1 DGSVFEKLRT
11 AIKNFPSIQLHSAIP
26 ISKDAY
32 STVLTVSQQNF
43 RDGLHLS
50 LDQANLYEK
59 ETRNQ
64 ADNLMSHK
72 LIAQI
77 LIASNFKDFFC
88 CKKDFESLVEH
99 FMKKTVQ
106 TAAIIYG

>member
-1 DGSVFEKLRT
+1 M
-11 AIKNFPSIQLHSAIP
+11 
-26 ISKDAY
+26 
-32 STVLTVSQQNF
+32 
-43 RDGLHLS
+43 DGLHLS

-64 ADNLMSHK
+64 ADNLMLHK

-106 TAAIIYG
+106 TAAIIYGSEDEESVTMSYADMHMACSPDSC

>member
-1 DGSVFEKLRT
+1 M
-11 AIKNFPSIQLHSAIP
+11 
-26 ISKDAY
+26 
-32 STVLTVSQQNF
+32 LTVSQQNF

-59 ETRNQ
+59 ETCNQ

-106 TAAIIYG
+106 TTAIIYGFENEENANMSYADMHMACSPDC

>member
-1 DGSVFEKLRT
+1 M
-11 AIKNFPSIQLHSAIP
+11 
-26 ISKDAY
+26 
-32 STVLTVSQQNF
+32 SQQNF
-43 RDGLHLS
+43 MDGLHLS

-64 ADNLMSHK
+64 ADNLMLHK

-77 LIASNFKDFFC
+77 LIASNFKDFFSF
-88 CKKDFESLVEH
+88 KEDFELHVEH

-106 TAAIIYG
+106 TAAITYGSEDEESVTMSYADMHMACSPDC